1 MIFFLF
7 LAQVIEALANEG
19 QWELATS
26 HYLKMRELK
35 LQPPCTAY
43 DAVMRVCNANNVR
56 ADHGSIGVRPREL
69 KHRKHLRRKRIKLLD
84 VEADKGSTIP
94 AAA

>member
-1 MIFFLF
+1 M
-7 LAQVIEALANEG
+7 IEALANEG
-19 QWELATS
+19 QWELAIS
-26 HYLKMRELK
+26 HYVKMRELK

-43 DAVMRVCNANNVR
+43 DAVMRVCNANNVH
-56 ADHGSIGVRPREL
+56 ADHGSIGVRPQEL
-69 KHRKHLRRKRIKLLD
+69 KHRKPFRRKAIKLLD